1 RLTATGNEGYRFVRW
16 TKGGA
21 EVSTANPYTF
31 ECTGE
36 AELVAV
42 FEKVEDATGLLGIHR
57 EGLSVYPNPTTGELW
72 LTVPEPVEGTIE
84 GTIES
89 TAAAEVLVYNA
100 SGQLVLRVPTYGASA
115 SSAPA
120 VAGSAPA
127 AMGRIRIDLSGHPAG
142 VYIIRVGHAVAKVVR
157 M

>member
-42 FEKVEDATGLLGIHR
+42 FEKVEATGLLGIHR

-72 LTVPEPVEGTIE
+72 LTVPEPVEVT
-84 GTIES
+84 
-89 TAAAEVLVYNA
+89 AEVKVYTA
-100 SGQLVLRVPTYGASA
+100 SGQLVVRVPVQGTST
-115 SSAPA
+115 
-120 VAGSAPA
+120 GSAPA
-127 AMGRIRIDLSGHPAG
+127 ATGRIRIDLSSYPTG
-142 VYIIRVGHAVAKVVR
+142 VYIIRVGNAVARVVR
-157 M
+157 L